1 MKTTNQLK
9 ANQTISCFLRLSA
22 VCLFLLLSILPA
34 LAQTREEKLA
44 LANKTLDEG
53 TALFQQ
59 GTAESFRSARE
70 KFLTSA
76 KLLKEAG
83 EQGGEAVSLVGAGRI
98 SDNLGEKALAL
109 NYYDQA
115 LPIWR
120 QPQILE

>member
-1 MKTTNQLK
+1 MIL
-9 ANQTISCFLRLSA
+9 
-22 VCLFLLLSILPA
+22 LFLVETKP
-34 LAQTREEKLA
+34 
-44 LANKTLDEG
+44 
-53 TALFQQ
+53 
-59 GTAESFRSARE
+59 
-70 KFLTSA
+70 FLHP